1 MMRVL
6 HIVASPRDRSRS
18 EALAAIAIAALDRP
32 EVTRLELW
40 REALPELDGDTVE
53 GRYRLIHGEPVAVD
67 VEQRWAELR
76 AVADQALAHD
86 LWLISTPMWNF
97 GLPYRLKHW
106 IDCITHPGMT
116 FINDAAGNVTGLAAG
131 RSALLIG
138 AGALDFANAEQQQAL
153 DFQMRYLDAWLRFIG
168 ITDIHTVRAAPTF
181 GPAETVDA
189 AMETAAD
196 ELRRIAGE
204 INRRDDGR
212 D

>member
-1 MMRVL
+1 MRSRTEPADEAGEQAAACRRGL
-6 HIVASPRDRSRS
+6 YDRSR
-18 EALAAIAIAALDRP
+18 R
-32 EVTRLELW
+32 RCC
-40 REALPELDGDTVE
+40 
-53 GRYRLIHGEPVAVD
+53 
-67 VEQRWAELR
+67 
-76 AVADQALAHD
+76 
-86 LWLISTPMWNF
+86 
-97 GLPYRLKHW
+97 GL
-106 IDCITHPGMT
+106 
-116 FINDAAGNVTGLAAG
+116 
-131 RSALLIG
+131 
-138 AGALDFANAEQQQAL
+138 GALRRRCRSDHAGHGRLLGFLARAQHLRQWGWSDQRRTLVARSHFFADFRATQAL

>member
-1 MMRVL
+1 MRVL
-6 HIVASPRDRSRS
+6 HIVASPRERSRS
-18 EALAAIAIAALDRP
+18 EQLAAVAIAALDRP
-32 EVTRLELW
+32 QVTRLELW
-40 REALPELDGDTVE
+40 RETLPELDGETVE
-53 GRYRLIHGEPVAVD
+53 GRYRLIHGEAVAVQ
-67 VEQRWAELR
+67 VEQRWEQLG

-116 FINDAAGNVTGLAAG
+116 FTNDAAGNVTGLAAG

-138 AGALDFANAEQQQAL
+138 AGALDFASPAQEQAL

-168 ITDIHTVRAAPTF
+168 ITDIHSVRAAPTF
-181 GPAETVDA
+181 GAAETVEA
-189 AMETAAD
+189 AMETAAG
-196 ELRRIAGE
+196 ELRRIAGQ

-212 D
+212 G

>member
-18 EALAAIAIAALDRP
+18 EQLAAIAIAALDRP

-53 GRYRLIHGEPVAVD
+53 GRYRLIHGEPVAAEVA
-67 VEQRWAELR
+67 QRWAELR
-76 AVADQALAHD
+76 AVAEQALAHD
-86 LWLISTPMWNF
+86 LWVISTPMWNF

-116 FINDAAGNVTGLAAG
+116 FTNDAAGNVTGLAAG

-138 AGALDFANAEQQQAL
+138 AGALDFADAAQQQAL

-196 ELRRIAGE
+196 ELRGIAGE

>member
-138 AGALDFANAEQQQAL
+138 AGALDFANAAQQQAL

-181 GPAETVDA
+181 GPAEKVDA

>member
-138 AGALDFANAEQQQAL
+138 AGALDFANAAQQQAL

-189 AMETAAD
+189 AMETAAG
-196 ELRRIAGE
+196 ELRRIAAE

>member
-1 MMRVL
+1 MRVL
-6 HIVASPRDRSRS
+6 HVVASPRERSRS
-18 EALAAIAIAALDRP
+18 EQLAAVAIAALDRP
-32 EVTRLELW
+32 QVTRLELW
-40 REALPELDGDTVE
+40 RETLPELDGETVE
-53 GRYRLIHGEPVAVD
+53 GRYRLIHGEAVAVQ
-67 VEQRWAELR
+67 VEQRWEQLG

-116 FINDAAGNVTGLAAG
+116 FTNDAAGNVTGLAAG

-138 AGALDFANAEQQQAL
+138 AGALDFASPAQEQAL

-168 ITDIHTVRAAPTF
+168 ITDIHSVRAAPTF
-181 GPAETVDA
+181 GAAETVEA
-189 AMETAAD
+189 AIETAAD
-196 ELRRIAGE
+196 ELRRIAGQ

-212 D
+212 G

>member
-1 MMRVL
+1 MRVL
-6 HIVASPRDRSRS
+6 HVVASPRERSRS
-18 EALAAIAIAALDRP
+18 EQLAAVAIAALDRP
-32 EVTRLELW
+32 QVTRLELW
-40 REALPELDGDTVE
+40 RETLPELDGETVE
-53 GRYRLIHGEPVAVD
+53 GRYRLIHGEAVAVQ
-67 VEQRWAELR
+67 VEQRWKQLR

-116 FINDAAGNVTGLAAG
+116 FTNDAAGNVTGLAAG

-138 AGALDFANAEQQQAL
+138 AGALDFASPAQEQAL

-168 ITDIHTVRAAPTF
+168 ITDIHSVRAAPTF
-181 GPAETVDA
+181 GAAATVEA
-189 AMETAAD
+189 AIETAAG
-196 ELRRIAGE
+196 ELRRIAGQ

-212 D
+212 G

>member
-6 HIVASPRDRSRS
+6 HVVASPRDRSRS
-18 EALAAIAIAALDRP
+18 EQLAAIAIAALDRP

-53 GRYRLIHGEPVAVD
+53 GRYRLIHGEPVAAD

-138 AGALDFANAEQQQAL
+138 AGALDFADAAQQQAL

-181 GPAETVDA
+181 GPAEKVDA

>member
-138 AGALDFANAEQQQAL
+138 AGALDFADAAQQQAL

>member
-138 AGALDFANAEQQQAL
+138 AGALDFANAAQQQAL

>member
-6 HIVASPRDRSRS
+6 HVVASPRDRSRS
-18 EALAAIAIAALDRP
+18 EQLAAIAIAALDRP

-40 REALPELDGDTVE
+40 RETLPELDGDTVE
-53 GRYRLIHGEPVAVD
+53 GRYRLIHGEPVAAEVA
-67 VEQRWAELR
+67 QRWAELR
-76 AVADQALAHD
+76 AVAEQALAHD
-86 LWLISTPMWNF
+86 LWVISTPMWNF

-116 FINDAAGNVTGLAAG
+116 FTNDAMGNVTGLAAG

-138 AGALDFANAEQQQAL
+138 AGALDFADAAQQQAL

>member
-138 AGALDFANAEQQQAL
+138 AGALDFANAAQQQAL

-181 GPAETVDA
+181 GPADTVDA